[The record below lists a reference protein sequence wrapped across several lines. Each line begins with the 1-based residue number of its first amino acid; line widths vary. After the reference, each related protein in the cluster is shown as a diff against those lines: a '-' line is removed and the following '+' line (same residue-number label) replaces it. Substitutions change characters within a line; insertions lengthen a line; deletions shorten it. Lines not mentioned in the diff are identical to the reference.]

1 MRWRVLKYFWGGSLA
16 WVPQRLHCRYPTV
29 GCRGLQEG
37 RAEGPAEF
45 GCSWT
50 TQYQGE
56 LMLQVLILDIS
67 LPFWVL
73 EVFSGAGFKIREEFF
88 LSDCF

>member
-16 WVPQRLHCRYPTV
+16 QVPQRLHCGYPTV

-37 RAEGPAEF
+37 PTEF

-50 TQYQGE
+50 AQYQGE
-56 LMLQVLILDIS
+56 QMLQVLILDIS

-73 EVFSGAGFKIREEFF
+73 KVFSGAGFKIREEFF